1 MRPVS
6 PKRARTLARRRANV
20 QAREHGRPA
29 CARQAICG
37 NAADDLH
44 EIVRRSQADSA
55 ARVDLQVW
63 LCRGC
68 HDWVGAHPAEAAA
81 EGLHMTGATYRRR
94 LSTVTAVDRPCI
106 QTGMPATKLLQ
117 FRVTADGA
125 AYVTKLVERFKVTP
139 TIVLKA
145 MFSVATGHGEE
156 VLAKIRELAPPG
168 PGEPEP
174 AKPDRVSGGPV
185 LKPSQ
190 GGRG

>member
-6 PKRARTLARRRANV
+6 PKRARTLARRRSNV
-20 QAREHGRPA
+20 RDREHGHPA

-63 LCRGC
+63 LCRRC

-81 EGLHMTGATYRRR
+81 EGLHMTGAEFRRKR
-94 LSTVTAVDRPCI
+94 DA
-106 QTGMPATKLLQ
+106 
-117 FRVTADGA
+117 ADNGLALADSA
-125 AYVTKLVERFKVTP
+125 A
-139 TIVLKA
+139 IVGT
-145 MFSVATGHGEE
+145 MS
-156 VLAKIRELAPPG
+156 PP
-168 PGEPEP
+168 
-174 AKPDRVSGGPV
+174 KDDDRVNVTVRISRSGIAELDRRIGQVGQTRAEVIRAMLTFAATYMDDHGRLRLQRRAGRPQP
-185 LKPSQ
+185 KPSD

>member
-6 PKRARTLARRRANV
+6 PKRARTLAQRRDI
-20 QAREHGRPA
+20 QAREHGRPP

-68 HDWVGAHPAEAAA
+68 HDWVGEHPAEAAA
-81 EGLHMTGATYRRR
+81 EGLHMTGAVFRRAIAASETNG
-94 LSTVTAVDRPCI
+94 LALADSSAIVVP
-106 QTGMPATKLLQ
+106 MPPK
-117 FRVTADGA
+117 DD
-125 AYVTKLVERFKVTP
+125 
-139 TIVLKA
+139 
-145 MFSVATGHGEE
+145 
-156 VLAKIRELAPPG
+156 
-168 PGEPEP
+168 
-174 AKPDRVSGGPV
+174 DRVNVNVRISRAGVEELDRRIGQLGQSRAEVIRTMLTFAATYMDDHGKLRLIRRPPRPQP
-185 LKPSQ
+185 KPSQ